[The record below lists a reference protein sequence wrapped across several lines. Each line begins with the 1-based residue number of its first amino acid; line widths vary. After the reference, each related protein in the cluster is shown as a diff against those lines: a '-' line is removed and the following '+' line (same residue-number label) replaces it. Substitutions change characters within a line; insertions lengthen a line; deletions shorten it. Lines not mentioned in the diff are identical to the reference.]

1 MSAGTPLSALQ
12 NLPLPLTPIAAA
24 ATKAATPA
32 DPATPAAP
40 KADPMEIA
48 ALELLLA
55 EPENQDM
62 IRHFG
67 GELKPLPTWTTVGQ
81 GIEARYGQDL
91 GSRLNQ
97 LQTAQRAV
105 ETEFFNAMDAA
116 RQANPDISRM

>member
-67 GELKPLPTWTTVGQ
+67 GELKPLPT
-81 GIEARYGQDL
+81 
-91 GSRLNQ
+91 
-97 LQTAQRAV
+97 
-105 ETEFFNAMDAA
+105 
-116 RQANPDISRM
+116 